1 MDGPRPV
8 ETGTGQVGTG
18 RYSIGPMRTAPRTV
32 THAAGRSARRRQ
44 GVRGPLGGPRR
55 GSGGRRRH
63 RSVAFTALMWLA
75 VVVVGVAV
83 AGVLRWW
90 DQRPLEV
97 PDGFSEDAAVAE
109 LVRVVD
115 GDTIVVSIE
124 GEDERVRLLNIDTP
138 ETVHPTEPV
147 ECGGPEASE
156 AISELLS
163 PGDVVVLE
171 FDQEHRDRYDRLLA
185 GVFVEDVFVNERM
198 AREGWGEPAYYA
210 PNDRFLSVVEQAWA
224 QAEEEKAGMFS
235 AQLAC

>member
-1 MDGPRPV
+1 
-8 ETGTGQVGTG
+8 
-18 RYSIGPMRTAPRTV
+18 MRTAPRTV

-109 LVRVVD
+109 MVRVVD

-171 FDQEHRDRYDRLLA
+171 FDQEQRDRYDRLLA

>member
-1 MDGPRPV
+1 
-8 ETGTGQVGTG
+8 
-18 RYSIGPMRTAPRTV
+18 
-32 THAAGRSARRRQ
+32 
-44 GVRGPLGGPRR
+44 
-55 GSGGRRRH
+55 
-63 RSVAFTALMWLA
+63 MWLA

-109 LVRVVD
+109 MVRVVD

-171 FDQEHRDRYDRLLA
+171 FDQEQRDRYDRLLA